1 MDSGHRQP
9 MTRRDLLA
17 LIGAA
22 AGGSVMYQ
30 AMTSLG
36 HAAQSDYRPLAL
48 DGDAKGASVVIL
60 GAGLA
65 GMTAALELRQAGYT
79 VRVLEYAA
87 RAGGRSWT
95 LRGGDRY
102 TELGGFAQS
111 CGFDKGL
118 YFNPGPWRIPFHHR
132 AILDYCKRL
141 KVPLEPFV
149 QVNYNAYLHAKDAF
163 AGKPQRYRHIAAD
176 FSGGIAEL
184 LAKAANQGRL
194 DDAVSKEDKERL
206 LEALKGWGAL
216 DANYAYTA
224 DGASDRRGFD
234 KDPGGG
240 LSAVPVPS
248 TPLALHDILNARLW
262 QGLVGGNSYDFLTTM
277 FQPVGGMDMIAKAFA
292 REVGGLIR
300 YNSKVT
306 AIRQDG
312 SRVTVTYRD
321 TKSGGAPQ
329 RIEADWC
336 LCTIPLSIL
345 GQIEM
350 NVGAPM
356 AAAIAGVPYM
366 AAVKVGLQMKR
377 RFWEEDEAIYGG
389 ITTTDLPIRNI
400 GYPCTDYGHRGKG
413 VLLGAYAIFNTYAY
427 EFGALPPAERIAKT
441 VEWGAM
447 IHPQYKDEFDNGI
460 AVAWQ
465 RNPAT
470 LGCFANWSDE
480 ARKKHYTDLCQIDGR
495 IALAG
500 EHASYL
506 PAWQEGAILSA
517 LDAVARLHRRV
528 VAG

>member
-1 MDSGHRQP
+1 

-36 HAAQSDYRPLAL
+36 HAAESDYRPLAL

-65 GMTAALELRQAGYT
+65 GMTAAYELRKAGYKVT
-79 VRVLEYAA
+79 VLEYNAY
-87 RAGGRSWT
+87 AGGRTWT
-95 LRGGDRY
+95 IRGGDRY
-102 TELGGFAQS
+102 VELGGFAQQ
-111 CGFDKGL
+111 CEFDRGL
-118 YFNPGPWRIPFHHR
+118 YLNPGPWRIPYHHHGL
-132 AILDYCKRL
+132 LDYCKRF
-141 KVPLEPFV
+141 KVALEPFV

-163 AGKPQRYRHIAAD
+163 GGKPQRYRHIAAD
-176 FSGGIAEL
+176 FNGGIAEL
-184 LAKAANQGRL
+184 LAKATAQGKL
-194 DDAVSKEDKERL
+194 DDAVGKDEKELL

-216 DANYAYTA
+216 DANYAYAAGIAT
-224 DGASDRRGFD
+224 SERRGYD

-240 LSAVPVPS
+240 LGGAPVPS
-248 TPLALHDILNARLW
+248 TPIGLDDILKARIW
-262 QGLVGGNSYDFLTTM
+262 QGLVAGNSYDFLTTM

-292 REVGGLIR
+292 RELGDLIR

-312 SRVTVTYRD
+312 RGVTVSFVD
-321 TKSGGAPQ
+321 AKSGGAPQ
-329 RIEADWC
+329 TATADWC
-336 LCTIPLSIL
+336 ICTIPLSIL
-345 GQIEM
+345 AQIEI

-356 AAAIAGVPYM
+356 AAAIGAVSYVP
-366 AAVKVGLQMKR
+366 AVKIGLQMKR

-400 GYPCTDYGHRGKG
+400 GYPCTDYGHPGKG
-413 VLLGAYAIFNTYAY
+413 VLLGAYAIFNTYGF
-427 EFGALPPAERIAKT
+427 EFGALPPAERVAKA

-447 IHPQYKDEFDNGI
+447 IHPQYKQEFDNGV

-465 RNPAT
+465 RKPSD

-480 ARKKHYTDLCQIDGR
+480 GRKRHYDNLCQIDGR

-517 LDAVARLHRRV
+517 LDLVARLHRRV

>member
-1 MDSGHRQP
+1 

-36 HAAQSDYRPLAL
+36 HAAESNYRPLAL
-48 DGDAKGASVVIL
+48 DGDAKGTSVVIL

-65 GMTAALELRQAGYT
+65 GMVAALELRKAGYT
-79 VRVLEYAA
+79 VRVLEYGG
-87 RAGGRSWT
+87 RAGGRTWT

-102 TELGGFAQS
+102 TEMGGFAQH
-111 CGFDKGL
+111 CAFDKGL

-141 KVPLEPFV
+141 KVALEPFV

-163 AGKPQRYRHIAAD
+163 AGKPLRYRQIAAD
-176 FSGGIAEL
+176 FNGGIAEL
-184 LAKAANQGRL
+184 LAKATAQRKL
-194 DDAVSKEDKERL
+194 DEAVSKEDKETL
-206 LEALKGWGAL
+206 LEALRGWGAL

-224 DGASDRRGFD
+224 GPATSDRRGYES
-234 KDPGGG
+234 DPGGG
-240 LSAVPVPS
+240 LSGAPVPS
-248 TPLALHDILNARLW
+248 TPLALRDILNAGIW
-262 QGLVGGNSYDFLTTM
+262 QGLVPGSIYEFQTTM
-277 FQPVGGMDMIAKAFA
+277 FQPVGGMDRIAHAFA
-292 REVGGLIR
+292 REVGDLIR
-300 YNSKVT
+300 FDAKVT

-312 SRVTVTYRD
+312 QCVTVTYED

-329 RIEADWC
+329 TFSADWC
-336 LCTIPLSIL
+336 VCTIPLSIL
-345 GQIEM
+345 NQIEM
-350 NVGAPM
+350 NVSAAM
-356 AAAIAGVPYM
+356 AAAIAAVPY
-366 AAVKVGLQMKR
+366 APAVKVGLQMKR

-400 GYPCTDYGHRGKG
+400 GYPCTDYGHPGKG
-413 VLLGAYAIFNTYAY
+413 VLLGAYAIVDTYAY
-427 EFGALPPAERIAKT
+427 ELSALPPPERIAKA
-441 VEWGAM
+441 VEWGAQ
-447 IHPQYKDEFDNGI
+447 IHPQYKNEFENGM
-460 AVAWQ
+460 AVAWH

-470 LGCFANWSDE
+470 LGCFAKWSDE
-480 ARKKHYTDLCQIDGR
+480 VRKRHYDDLCQIDGR

-517 LDAVARLHRRV
+517 LDAVARLHRCV